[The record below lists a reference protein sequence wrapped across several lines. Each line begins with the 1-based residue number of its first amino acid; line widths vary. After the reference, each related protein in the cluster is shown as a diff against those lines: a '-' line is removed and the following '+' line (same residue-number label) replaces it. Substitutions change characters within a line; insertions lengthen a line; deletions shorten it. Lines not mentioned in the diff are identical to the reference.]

1 MPFANKNA
9 CKLPGVQTHQAQML
23 SLAFYPPKRKKKTSL
38 FFLIVEV
45 MCTPC
50 KQILTVYKGVN
61 RNVAGYC
68 NFIFQREIWLLIRWG
83 FFWFF
88 FLSFQNPT
96 WPDMFAM
103 ALPLPSWSPTSS
115 LPLLWLC
122 RWYSIFCYC
131 PHPHPCFQLQFLKF
145 SLSPRCCMKPFNL
158 YPCMQCVLWATQ
170 FNHINVSS
178 DATPSLHLDHIL
190 SGHRDYTLS
199 FSRA

>member
-83 FFWFF
+83 FFCFF
-88 FLSFQNPT
+88 FFEFSKSHMARHVCYGSAPPLLEPHKLIATSV
-96 WPDMFAM
+96 
-103 ALPLPSWSPTSS
+103 ALPVVLN
-115 LPLLWLC
+115 LLL
-122 RWYSIFCYC
+122 
-131 PHPHPCFQLQFLKF
+131 
-145 SLSPRCCMKPFNL
+145 LSPPPPLFSTPIFKIQL
-158 YPCMQCVLWATQ
+158 K
-170 FNHINVSS
+170 
-178 DATPSLHLDHIL
+178 PSLLHEAFQPIPMYAMCTL
-190 SGHRDYTLS
+190 GHTIQPYKCL
-199 FSRA
+199 F